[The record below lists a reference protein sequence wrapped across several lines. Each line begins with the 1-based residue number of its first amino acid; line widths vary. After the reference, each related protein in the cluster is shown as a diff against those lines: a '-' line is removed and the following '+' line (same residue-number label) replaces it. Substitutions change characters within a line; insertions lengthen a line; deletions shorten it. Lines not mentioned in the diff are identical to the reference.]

1 VMVHRPPT
9 SPSGLL
15 HRKASSRQSSSTSP
29 GRLSVDTTVYHH
41 NAARQHGREPSAG
54 MLNESASTLGAFDDD
69 IHHQS
74 QQHSPATSPLRIR
87 GNLGETLTETPPN
100 ILLEPIDVGMILEEG
115 RSSLNRSGLRRDEDN
130 TAEKKESGLCDVLLQ
145 FGDISTCGLHM
156 DKDEKVM
163 LDIPLVEKAIIVFE
177 KCHRILKSDMMEK
190 PKSLGKLQESVD
202 GAVKDLRLYKEFL
215 ERMQVHVRSSVG
227 GYPRQH
233 IDKVTDVFARCKN
246 YRDRLSFLKLRLSA
260 RMDIRQIAVKSASAA
275 DYKNRN

>member
-1 VMVHRPPT
+1 
-9 SPSGLL
+9 
-15 HRKASSRQSSSTSP
+15 
-29 GRLSVDTTVYHH
+29 
-41 NAARQHGREPSAG
+41 

>member
-1 VMVHRPPT
+1 
-9 SPSGLL
+9 
-15 HRKASSRQSSSTSP
+15 
-29 GRLSVDTTVYHH
+29 
-41 NAARQHGREPSAG
+41 
-54 MLNESASTLGAFDDD
+54 
-69 IHHQS
+69 
-74 QQHSPATSPLRIR
+74 
-87 GNLGETLTETPPN
+87 
-100 ILLEPIDVGMILEEG
+100 MILEEG

-156 DKDEKVM
+156 DKVVGIKQTMCPLPQDEKVM

-246 YRDRLSFLKLRLSA
+246 YRDRLSFLKLRLAA